1 MDYYLYDN
9 WELCSFRILFFYVE
23 SMFIKG
29 VLKVIKIGERELLYI
44 IIMSVFFV
52 SGIYNKDSRG

>member
-9 WELCSFRILFFYVE
+9 WELCSFGILFFYVE

-52 SGIYNKDSRG
+52 SGIYNKDSWG